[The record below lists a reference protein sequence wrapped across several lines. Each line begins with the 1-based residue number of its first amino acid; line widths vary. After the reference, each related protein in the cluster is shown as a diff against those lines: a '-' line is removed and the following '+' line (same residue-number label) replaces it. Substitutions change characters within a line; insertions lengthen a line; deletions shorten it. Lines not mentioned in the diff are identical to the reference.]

1 MIREANTPRL
11 RGSMKTMRLRPVVP
25 VVLALALAACSSSP
39 TISTKPVRFPF
50 RTQPLHAVDLSA
62 APASWVPVAYG
73 DAQVSVPPTW
83 AVMTQGWCGG
93 ALSPI
98 IQLGVVVQDL
108 GCPVAGALP
117 AVRITPLGSVPAPYR
132 YEPPVRL
139 DGISALLGPK
149 DATSVT
155 YFVPSLHLEVWAN
168 GGSGTRV
175 TDTLA
180 ASPRAV
186 VLAAGPAPAVPS
198 SWQWLSFAGLAFSVP
213 ALWPVNRTSGAA
225 YGLGT
230 SCRASGVAFPD
241 SAASLLS
248 FGVTLSTDQHLLP
261 PPPCPEELHP
271 YAPQPPID
279 GVEVDSGPHLQFHV
293 TLSFSKRC
301 LDLHGL
307 TACPAAS
314 PAYSILV
321 LLVKVPGRAMPVEV
335 SIGLGG
341 TGEVARTIL
350 YSLRAG

>member
-1 MIREANTPRL
+1 
-11 RGSMKTMRLRPVVP
+11 VP
-25 VVLALALAACSSSP
+25 
-39 TISTKPVRFPF
+39 
-50 RTQPLHAVDLSA
+50 
-62 APASWVPVAYG
+62 
-73 DAQVSVPPTW
+73 
-83 AVMTQGWCGG
+83 
-93 ALSPI
+93 
-98 IQLGVVVQDL
+98 
-108 GCPVAGALP
+108 
-117 AVRITPLGSVPAPYR
+117 
-132 YEPPVRL
+132 
-139 DGISALLGPK
+139 
-149 DATSVT
+149 
-155 YFVPSLHLEVWAN
+155 
-168 GGSGTRV
+168 
-175 TDTLA
+175 
-180 ASPRAV
+180 
-186 VLAAGPAPAVPS
+186 
-198 SWQWLSFAGLAFSVP
+198 
-213 ALWPVNRTSGAA
+213 
-225 YGLGT
+225 
-230 SCRASGVAFPD
+230 FPD

-271 YAPQPPID
+271 YAPQPPMD